1 MRPLNLQNVSILL
14 QDVEV
19 ITKWDTYYTKDV
31 GVHMRGYS

>member
-19 ITKWDTYYTKDV
+19 ITKWDIYYTKDI